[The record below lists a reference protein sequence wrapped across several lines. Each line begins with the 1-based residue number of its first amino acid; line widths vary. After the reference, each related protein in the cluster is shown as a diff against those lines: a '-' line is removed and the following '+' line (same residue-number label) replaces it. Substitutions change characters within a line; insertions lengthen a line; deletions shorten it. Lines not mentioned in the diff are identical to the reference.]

1 MINLFILILYMEQ
14 IKYIFILILLLS
26 FFKFN
31 DGYEKKHNNQSIL
44 EEKKVKNT
52 IDYFS
57 LIDAIT
63 RFVSD
68 TLII

>member
-1 MINLFILILYMEQ
+1 MKQ

-31 DGYEKKHNNQSIL
+31 AGYEKKHNESIL
-44 EEKKVKNT
+44 EEKKVKKT
-52 IDYFS
+52 IDDFS

-68 TLII
+68 ILIIS